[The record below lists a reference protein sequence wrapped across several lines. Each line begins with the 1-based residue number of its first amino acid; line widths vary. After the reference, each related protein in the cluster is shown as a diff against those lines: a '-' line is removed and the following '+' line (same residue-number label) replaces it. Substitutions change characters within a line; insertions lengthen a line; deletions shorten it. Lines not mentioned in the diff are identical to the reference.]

1 MDTILC
7 TNSGITVRQYIA
19 QTVKKV
25 KGVFMNFNSSQ
36 FILFLPIV
44 FCIYWILP
52 HKFRW
57 ILLLISSYYFY
68 MSWNVK
74 YVVLIFTTTTVSYF
88 AAILLEKTER
98 IKIKRLILVLTL
110 SICLG
115 ILFIFKYYNFFCNSI
130 FNLLNRLSIQL
141 NPILIKVLLPVG
153 ISFYTFQT
161 LSYVIDVYK
170 GTVNPEYHF
179 GIYATFI
186 SFFPQLV
193 AGPIERTEN
202 LLPQI
207 KKEQFFDYKK
217 ATYGLKLMAWGYFK
231 KKCIADVLAVYVDAV
246 YSSLI

>member
-1 MDTILC
+1 M
-7 TNSGITVRQYIA
+7 
-19 QTVKKV
+19 
-25 KGVFMNFNSSQ
+25 
-36 FILFLPIV
+36 
-44 FCIYWILP
+44 
-52 HKFRW
+52 
-57 ILLLISSYYFY
+57 
-68 MSWNVK
+68 
-74 YVVLIFTTTTVSYF
+74 
-88 AAILLEKTER
+88 
-98 IKIKRLILVLTL
+98 
-110 SICLG
+110 
-115 ILFIFKYYNFFCNSI
+115 
-130 FNLLNRLSIQL
+130 
-141 NPILIKVLLPVG
+141 
-153 ISFYTFQT
+153 
-161 LSYVIDVYK
+161 YK